1 MKNFAILFLLILL
14 SANTCFATRYITT
27 TSPAPNVYNYNPNI
41 YNNNN
46 NMYGFN
52 NSRLSEVELS
62 LYGRTYESQ
71 TPEVRLSRLEKSV
84 FNKTFPAVPFDERIN
99 NLIMNYNNNYN
110 NYNNNFSRISN
121 KTGKINN
128 LINGLNSI
136 FYGTPTGMTPP
147 VQPYYGY
154 GSNPDWGRQSSYYGN
169 KGWRVNNEQLGS
181 GFGIKILD

>member
-1 MKNFAILFLLILL
+1 
-14 SANTCFATRYITT
+14 
-27 TSPAPNVYNYNPNI
+27 
-41 YNNNN
+41 
-46 NMYGFN
+46 MYGFN

-84 FNKTFPAVPFDERIN
+84 FNKTFPAVPFDERI
-99 NLIMNYNNNYN
+99 
-110 NYNNNFSRISN
+110 NNFSRISN